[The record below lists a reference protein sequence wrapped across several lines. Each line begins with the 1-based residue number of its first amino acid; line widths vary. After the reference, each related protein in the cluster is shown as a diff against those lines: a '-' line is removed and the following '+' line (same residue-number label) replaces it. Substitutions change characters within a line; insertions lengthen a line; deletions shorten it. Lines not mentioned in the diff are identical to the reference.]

1 MSYITDRLKKD
12 NTMEIA
18 GLGFGSVD
26 YLCIVPHIPIDEKV
40 GVIEKLTQ
48 GGGAAATAVVAASRL
63 GADAAF
69 IGVVGDD
76 TAGKEILDSLEKEN
90 VDTRHMQ
97 VRPGKESAVAY
108 CWIEQ
113 NSGKRSI
120 AWSRGTAMPMDAGL
134 INEEFISSLKLLHL
148 DGHNMEAAVRAAE
161 IAHANG
167 VAVSLDAGS
176 ILPGIEKL
184 VNISDIC
191 IASEFFACNYT
202 GEKTVKEALCKLYMP
217 DKKVVAVTMGDKGVI
232 AMTPEGIIQ
241 KDAFKVDVVDTT
253 GAGDVFHGAFARAW
267 IMGWNVDKC
276 LDFASATA
284 AIKCTRFGGRTGIPG
299 MKEVENF
306 LIQRSIIL

>member
-1 MSYITDRLKKD
+1 MKQKI
-12 NTMEIA
+12 EIA
-18 GLGFGSVD
+18 GLGFGSID
-26 YLCIVPHIPIDEKV
+26 NLCLVPYIPIDEKV
-40 GVIEKLTQ
+40 GAIERLVQ

-63 GADAAF
+63 GANVAF

-76 TAGKEILDSLEKEN
+76 AIGKEILNSLEKEYVN
-90 VDTRHMQ
+90 TQHIQ
-97 VRPGKESAVAY
+97 VRTGKESAVAY

-120 AWSRGTAMPMDAGL
+120 TWSRGTAMPMDAGL

-161 IAHANG
+161 IARSNG
-167 VAVSLDAGS
+167 VVVSLDAGS

-202 GEKTVKEALCKLYMP
+202 GEKTVRKALHKLYRP
-217 DKKVVAVTMGDKGVI
+217 EKKVVAITMGDKGVI
-232 AMTPEGIIQ
+232 AKTTEGIIQ
-241 KDAFKVDVVDTT
+241 KVAFKIDVVDTT

-267 IMGWNVDKC
+267 IEGWDVDKC

-306 LIQRSIIL
+306 LKQRSILL